1 MSPGHYAWHVDPL
14 QCPVCQKQV
23 RVIAFVDHSD
33 VVEKILRH
41 LNLWC
46 GPAAFAPARP
56 PPASD
61 LGSPEPEFNIG

>member
-1 MSPGHYAWHVDPL
+1 M
-14 QCPVCQKQV
+14 
-23 RVIAFVDHSD
+23 RVIAFIDNQD

-56 PPASD
+56 PPGSD
-61 LGSPEPEFNIG
+61 RESTEPDFRIEFDPMPDYENVITD